1 MNPDTKSL
9 AGLQQAFQAYVHEAG
24 KLDGIV
30 DAIQPDKTV
39 PAQQRL
45 GIYERA
51 YNLRLLEALNVD
63 YPGLH
68 ALAGDDEFDAIGRD
82 FIDACPSTF
91 YNLRWYGG
99 ELPQFLR
106 TSEAWREY
114 SVLAEMADFEWA
126 LSTAFDAADDPV
138 LQVEDIGRVPPED
151 WPEMGFQTHASVQ
164 RVDLQWD
171 VVAVWKA
178 AKEEREAEAPE
189 KHEAPVHWIIWR
201 ADLRTLFRS
210 LEEDETAAFD
220 ALRDGANFGQLCELL
235 LQWHEIDGVAVRAA
249 QLLKQWTQEG
259 LLRQPA
265 DESGTENSTN

>member
-30 DAIQPDKTV
+30 DAIQPDEKV

-45 GIYERA
+45 GIYESGYR
-51 YNLRLLEALNVD
+51 LRLLEALNTD

-82 FIDACPSTF
+82 FIDAYPSIF

-106 TSEAWREY
+106 TAEAWRDY
-114 SVLAEMADFEWA
+114 GVLAEMADFEWA

-151 WPEMGFQTHASVQ
+151 WPEMTFLPHASVQ
-164 RVDLQWD
+164 LVDLQWD
-171 VVAVWKA
+171 VVSVWTA
-178 AKEEREAEAPE
+178 AREERDAEAPE
-189 KHEAPVHWIIWR
+189 KHEAPKPWIVWR
-201 ADLRTLFRS
+201 AGLKTLFRS
-210 LEEDETAAFD
+210 LAEDEAAAFK
-220 ALRDGANFGQLCELL
+220 ALREGANFGELCELL
-235 LQWHEIDGVAVRAA
+235 LQWHEVDTVAMRAA

-265 DESGTENSTN
+265 GES